1 MKTMKLFVLPTIVS
15 FTILVSAAYA
25 AAGEAPRVDRTQMEK
40 VEKSLDATLLRFTPD
55 NSHTLIGLTRG
66 VYLEG
71 VGAVLTAE
79 VILINAPI
87 SPLMHPLPTKEE
99 VAQMHKT
106 KIARVPDLK
115 KVLKDALVSAAT
127 SLETIPPD
135 EQIVIAVIIPRF
147 TFEES
152 GGVPVQVTVQAT
164 KRKLLESK
172 GAALDALIRVS
183 EN

>member
-1 MKTMKLFVLPTIVS
+1 MKSFVLPLCFIYVT
-15 FTILVSAAYA
+15 LVSAAYA

-55 NSHTLIGLTRG
+55 NSHTLIGITRG

-79 VILINAPI
+79 VIVVNAGVNI
-87 SPLMHPLPTKEE
+87 MHPLPTKEE
-99 VAQMHKT
+99 IVQLRK
-106 KIARVPDLK
+106 KKLERVPILK
-115 KVLKDALVSAAT
+115 KVLKDALVSAAAT
-127 SLETIPPD
+127 LDTIPPD
-135 EQIVIAVIIPRF
+135 EQVVIAVVIPRF
-147 TFEES
+147 QFEDAAGLPS
-152 GGVPVQVTVQAT
+152 QVTVQAT

-172 GAALDALIRVS
+172 GAALDALIRVT

>member
-1 MKTMKLFVLPTIVS
+1 MKTMTSFVLPLV
-15 FTILVSAAYA
+15 LVSAAYA
-25 AAGEAPRVDRTQMEK
+25 AAGEAPHVDRAQMEK

-79 VILINAPI
+79 VILVNAPI
-87 SPLMHPLPTKEE
+87 SIMHPLPSKDEI
-99 VAQMHKT
+99 AQMRK
-106 KIARVPDLK
+106 KKLERVPELK
-115 KVLKDALVSAAT
+115 KVLKEALASAAT
-127 SLETIPPD
+127 SLETIPLD
-135 EQIVIAVIIPRF
+135 EQIVIAVIVPRF
-147 TFEES
+147 KFENAE
-152 GGVPVQVTVQAT
+152 GIPVQITVQAS

-172 GAALDALIRVS
+172 GAALEALIRVS

>member
-1 MKTMKLFVLPTIVS
+1 MKTMKPFVLPL
-15 FTILVSAAYA
+15 ILVSAAYA

-79 VILINAPI
+79 VILVNAPI
-87 SPLMHPLPTKEE
+87 SIMHPLPTKDEI
-99 VAQMHKT
+99 AQMRK
-106 KIARVPDLK
+106 KKMERLPILR
-115 KVLKDALVSAAT
+115 KVLKDALVSAAAT
-127 SLETIPPD
+127 LDTLPPD
-135 EQIVIAVIIPRF
+135 EQVVIAVILPRF
-147 TFEES
+147 QFEDAA
-152 GGVPVQVTVQAT
+152 GLPAQVTVQASR
-164 KRKLLESK
+164 KKLLESK
-172 GAALDALIRVS
+172 GAALDALIHVS

>member
-15 FTILVSAAYA
+15 FTILVSVAYA

-79 VILINAPI
+79 VILVNAPVNI
-87 SPLMHPLPTKEE
+87 MHPLPTKDEI
-99 VAQMHKT
+99 VQMRKK
-106 KIARVPDLK
+106 KIERVPLLK
-115 KVLKDALVSAAT
+115 KVLKDALVAAAAT
-127 SLETIPPD
+127 LETIPPD
-135 EQIVIAVIIPRF
+135 EQVVIAVVLPRF
-147 TFEES
+147 TFEDAA
-152 GGVPVQVTVQAT
+152 GLPVQVTVQAS
-164 KRKLLESK
+164 KKKLLESK
-172 GAALDALIRVS
+172 GAALDALIRVT

>member
-79 VILINAPI
+79 VILVNAPVNI
-87 SPLMHPLPTKEE
+87 MHPLPTKDEI
-99 VAQMHKT
+99 VQMRKK
-106 KIARVPDLK
+106 KIERVPLLK
-115 KVLKDALVSAAT
+115 KVLKDALVAAAAT
-127 SLETIPPD
+127 LETIPPD
-135 EQIVIAVIIPRF
+135 EQVVIAVVLPRF
-147 TFEES
+147 TFEDAA
-152 GGVPVQVTVQAT
+152 GLPVQVTVQAS
-164 KRKLLESK
+164 KKKLLESK
-172 GAALDALIRVS
+172 GAALDALIRVT